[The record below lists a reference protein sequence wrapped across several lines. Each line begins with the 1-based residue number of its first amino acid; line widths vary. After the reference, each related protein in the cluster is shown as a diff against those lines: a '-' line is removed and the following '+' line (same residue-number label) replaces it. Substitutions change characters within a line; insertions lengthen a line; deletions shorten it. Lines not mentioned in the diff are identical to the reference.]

1 MARQGSDG
9 SHLRIAVD
17 AMPLIGERTGI
28 GHVTSQLLNGLA
40 DRDDVTAVG
49 YAVSRTGHQA
59 LRGRLPQGAR
69 AATRWMPARLAMTMW
84 QRVGWPR
91 IEHWTGP
98 VDIVHATN
106 FVAPPARAPVVLTVH
121 DLVFVRHPDLC
132 RAETVRYYEPF
143 VPTAIERGATVHVV
157 SDFVGQE
164 VREVYGIAPE
174 RVVRV
179 YFGITARPGG
189 DAAAGR
195 RLAAADRYIV
205 ALGTIEPR
213 KNLPRLVH
221 AFDLVASRDPDIH
234 LVVAGPDGWGVEEF
248 DSACSAARASDRI
261 ARVGYISDVE
271 RWDLLSGATLLAY
284 PSLYEGFGHPPLE
297 AMACGIPV
305 VASAAAS
312 LPEVLGNAAVFV
324 DPMDVDDI
332 AAGLERV
339 LSDVELRA
347 KLVDLG
353 REQVARYTWPSAID
367 EMVALYRRLAD
378 SNVRSS

>member
-1 MARQGSDG
+1 MPREPTDG
-9 SHLRIAVD
+9 SQLRIAVD

-28 GHVTSQLLNGLA
+28 GHVTSQLLSGLVA
-40 DRDDVTAVG
+40 RNDVSAVG
-49 YAVSRTGHQA
+49 YAVSRTGHRA
-59 LRGRLPQGAR
+59 LRGRLPAGAR

-84 QRVGWPR
+84 QRMGWPR

-143 VPTAIERGATVHVV
+143 VPRAIERGATVHVV

-164 VREVYGIAPE
+164 VREVYGISPD
-174 RVVRV
+174 RVERV

-189 DAAAGR
+189 DADAGR
-195 RLAAADRYIV
+195 RLAGAERYII

-213 KNLPRLVH
+213 KNLPRLVR
-221 AFDLVASRDPDIH
+221 AFDVVAARDPDIH
-234 LVVAGPDGWGVEEF
+234 LVIAGPDGWGVEEF
-248 DSACSAARASDRI
+248 DGACASARASDRI
-261 ARVGYISDVE
+261 VRAGYVSDE
-271 RWDLLSGATLLAY
+271 QRWDLLSGATVLAY

-305 VASAAAS
+305 VASATAS

-324 DPMDVDDI
+324 DPLEVDDI

-347 KLVDLG
+347 KLIDLG
-353 REQVARYTWPSAID
+353 KDQVARYTWPSAID
-367 EMVALYRRLAD
+367 QMVALYQRLGA
-378 SNVRSS
+378 S